1 MPRKRR
7 RSQQLSV
14 GGQRR
19 RRRRR
24 LVRAREAPR
33 GLEREGSEETKAT
46 FTSGAGVA
54 APIQMLT
61 AICTVDSALRF
72 V

>member
-14 GGQRR
+14 GGQ

-54 APIQMLT
+54 APIQMLA